1 MKEIGLVVS
10 TSGERAQVQ
19 VKRKAQCDKCGM
31 CIFPKGADTIDFDC
45 INKVDAKIGDTV
57 EIQKEEKN
65 KILSYILIFLVP
77 LLLIGASALVGL
89 LLIKIDYWVLIL
101 SAITLTVWFILL
113 SVIDKAVKKSG
124 KLSPVI
130 LNVINGQD
138 IVKDGIVDRVE
149 DETVK

>member
-1 MKEIGLVVS
+1 MKEIGKVTEVKGNIAKVS
-10 TSGERAQVQ
+10 IDKKSE
-19 VKRKAQCDKCGM
+19 CDKCGM

-138 IVKDGIVDRVE
+138 IVKDGNVDRVE
-149 DETVK
+149 DETAK